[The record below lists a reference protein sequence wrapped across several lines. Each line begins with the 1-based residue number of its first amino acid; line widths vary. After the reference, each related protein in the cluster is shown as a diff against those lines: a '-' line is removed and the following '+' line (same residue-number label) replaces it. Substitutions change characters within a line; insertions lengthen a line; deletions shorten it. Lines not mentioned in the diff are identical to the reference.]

1 MIARR
6 LRERRG
12 VVVRLAGMRPL
23 VRTALAAMAAAG
35 VILAA
40 ACGGD
45 DPPGEAVTPRAPA
58 SSESSAAA
66 TETGQ
71 PQVDGVVAEGL
82 TSPWGLAFLP
92 DGSALVSE
100 RDTALIKRIG
110 ADGTVTEVGEI
121 ADVEPQ
127 GEGGLL
133 GIAFRDDWLYAYF
146 TSSEDNRIVRLP
158 YTDGGLGDAEVLL
171 EGIPAAGIHN
181 GGRLV
186 FGPDDMLYAGTGD
199 AGERPNAQDPASLG
213 GKILRMMPDGS
224 VPSDNPFPGSY
235 VWSLGHRNVQ
245 GLAFDDEQRLWASEF
260 GQNTFDEL
268 NRIEAGANY
277 GWPEVEGAGGAP
289 DFADPLATWPT
300 NQASPSGV
308 AVLGTAVYMAGLRGE
323 TLWQIPI
330 AADGAGQPQPLFAG
344 EYGRLRTVAVAPDG
358 SLWLITSNTDGRGAP
373 RDGDD
378 RILRL
383 TTS

>member
-1 MIARR
+1 
-6 LRERRG
+6 
-12 VVVRLAGMRPL
+12 
-23 VRTALAAMAAAG
+23 MAATG
-35 VILAA
+35 VLLAA

-110 ADGTVTEVGEI
+110 ADRTVTEVGEV

-146 TSSEDNRIVRLP
+146 TSGEDNRIVRLP

-171 EGIPAAGIHN
+171 DEFP
-181 GGRLV
+181 R
-186 FGPDDMLYAGTGD
+186 
-199 AGERPNAQDPASLG
+199 RAS
-213 GKILRMMPDGS
+213 
-224 VPSDNPFPGSY
+224 
-235 VWSLGHRNVQ
+235 
-245 GLAFDDEQRLWASEF
+245 
-260 GQNTFDEL
+260 T
-268 NRIEAGANY
+268 
-277 GWPEVEGAGGAP
+277 
-289 DFADPLATWPT
+289 
-300 NQASPSGV
+300 
-308 AVLGTAVYMAGLRGE
+308 
-323 TLWQIPI
+323 
-330 AADGAGQPQPLFAG
+330 
-344 EYGRLRTVAVAPDG
+344 TVAG
-358 SLWLITSNTDGRGAP
+358 SFSDPTTCSTPEPATRASGRTRRTRSRSAARSCG
-373 RDGDD
+373 
-378 RILRL
+378 
-383 TTS
+383 